1 MIQLG
6 FLKILKGSPM
16 VDMIAG
22 GGYVYDDYAPYEI
35 IKNNWISYD
44 EIVKLKLIESLV
56 DRYHNSQS
64 FVHILDYIIQNHYKD
79 NEFGFYEQLSDF
91 FDKRYYSYTKLSK
104 SELYNILNEFLMYKS
119 ISDSKTKALLSFD
132 FLLNNSTHLPKSLY
146 LKEIT
151 KNTLYDLMQNNIS
164 NIPDIYKPL
173 PYKQLIKHL
182 NVYMFDINPIDLE
195 LENIYMAFFDV
206 KQNITDNAKVYKIL
220 N

>member
-1 MIQLG
+1 
-6 FLKILKGSPM
+6 
-16 VDMIAG
+16 
-22 GGYVYDDYAPYEI
+22 
-35 IKNNWISYD
+35 
-44 EIVKLKLIESLV
+44 
-56 DRYHNSQS
+56 
-64 FVHILDYIIQNHYKD
+64 
-79 NEFGFYEQLSDF
+79 
-91 FDKRYYSYTKLSK
+91 
-104 SELYNILNEFLMYKS
+104 MYKS